1 MGELKQISEEQAKLV
16 ERVKSLTQQ
25 VYLANLGL
33 VAKIETE
40 GKKQIDKLLEA
51 GAKVRGEAPT
61 TKPLLAAFGLIEVLK
76 EEALK
81 LKDEALKLAEEA
93 QKLSTESVKTQVN
106 ELKAQ
111 ITSLKLKEESLK
123 LKEEGLKLFDELVA
137 AGEKRKAA

>member
-1 MGELKQISEEQAKLV
+1 MGELKTLSEEQTKLV
-16 ERVKSLTQQ
+16 ERVKSIGQQ
-25 VYLANLGL
+25 VLLANLGL

-40 GKKQIDKLLEA
+40 GQKQIDKLLAA
-51 GAKVRGEAPT
+51 GGKVRGETPT

-81 LKDEALKLAEEA
+81 LKDEA
-93 QKLSTESVKTQVN
+93 QKLNTDALKAQFE
-106 ELKAQ
+106 ELKTQ